1 MIFIGAVSAKTVCFI
16 RNRPVVKMKTEEEAE
31 CLLLQKN
38 MNLQNEILREIS
50 DEPPV
55 FPGKLT
61 GLPPDEQEQCL
72 WESMTQLQGMEFVTP
87 KGLHYTYSIKGRE
100 MFADRKEKSITQATV
115 FAAFRRI
122 LELGGGEHAAF
133 PVVVSGPKKL
143 GTFGASYL
151 YPVFVRIGVII
162 GKSSE

>member
-1 MIFIGAVSAKTVCFI
+1 MSLQNK
-16 RNRPVVKMKTEEEAE
+16 
-31 CLLLQKN
+31 LLQDG
-38 MNLQNEILREIS
+38 S
-50 DEPPV
+50 DEPSV
-55 FPGKLT
+55 FAGKLA
-61 GLPPDEQEQCL
+61 GLPPDAQEQCL
-72 WESMTQLQGMEFVTP
+72 WEIMTRLQGTEFVTA

-151 YPVFVRIGVII
+151 YPVFLRIGVII